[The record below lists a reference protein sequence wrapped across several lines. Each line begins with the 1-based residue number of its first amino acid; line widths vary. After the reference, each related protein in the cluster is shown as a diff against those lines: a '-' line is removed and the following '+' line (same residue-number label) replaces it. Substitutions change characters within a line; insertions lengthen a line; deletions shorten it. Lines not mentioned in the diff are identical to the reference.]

1 MVVSYFVVFLAPLVG
16 VSLFF
21 AIFLL
26 IYYYSL
32 LSPFISVIN
41 SRMCMLY
48 SCSSVEDDEED
59 ANVKAHREKERR
71 QANNI
76 RERLVI

>member
-1 MVVSYFVVFLAPLVG
+1 
-16 VSLFF
+16 
-21 AIFLL
+21 
-26 IYYYSL
+26 
-32 LSPFISVIN
+32 
-41 SRMCMLY
+41 MCMLY